1 MTAILRLP
9 YLSEALPH
17 DALVSAQATAEIEKI
32 VDVSITDKPRS
43 LANGGTKTK
52 AKDWPKPTANKPN
65 FNQVVG
71 LDNVGDAY
79 SLTQFT
85 NKLLSLRTN
94 FTSAIRKQII

>member
-17 DALVSAQATAEIEKI
+17 DALVSAQATAEIENI
-32 VDVSITDKPRS
+32 VDVSITDKPKS

-52 AKDWPKPTANKPN
+52 AKDWPRPTANKPN

-71 LDNVGDAY
+71 LDNVGNAY

-94 FTSAIRKQII
+94 FTSTIRK